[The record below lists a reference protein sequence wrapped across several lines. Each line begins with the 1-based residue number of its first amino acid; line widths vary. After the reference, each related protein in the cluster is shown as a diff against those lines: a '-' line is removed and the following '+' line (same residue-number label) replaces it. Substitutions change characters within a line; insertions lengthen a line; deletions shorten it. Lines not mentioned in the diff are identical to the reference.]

1 MSGAWPW
8 LAVAGL
14 GALHGLNPASGWMLA
29 AASGVRAGGVAQVR
43 RALMP
48 IAIGHVAS
56 IAVVAFAVT
65 QGLWPDRAYVR
76 AAVAVLLVV
85 AALVRW
91 RCGGACMTIGALG
104 GRAGMVLGSF
114 LTSSVHGTG
123 LMLVPALVPLC
134 GSDMPA
140 REIVATGSLVLAG
153 TALALHLAAAL
164 TTTAI
169 LATGVCGAIARARR
183 PFGTCAANVVRGTG
197 TP

>member
-14 GALHGLNPASGWMLA
+14 GALHGLNPAGGWMLA
-29 AASGVRAGGVAQVR
+29 AASGVRAGSVAQVR
-43 RALMP
+43 RALVP

-65 QGLWPDRAYVR
+65 QGLWPERATVR
-76 AAVAVLLVV
+76 AAVAVLLVIV
-85 AALVRW
+85 ALVRW
-91 RCGGACMTIGALG
+91 RRGGACTAIGARG

-134 GSDMPA
+134 GAEMPA
-140 REIVATGSLVLAG
+140 REIVATGSLVLAA
-153 TALALHLAAAL
+153 TALVLHLAAAL
-164 TTTAI
+164 ATTAL
-169 LATGVCGAIARARR
+169 LAAGACGAIARARR
-183 PFGTCAANVVRGTG
+183 ALQNMRS
-197 TP
+197 